1 MVIEDR
7 MEEVIEEGTG
17 EGMEEGT
24 EWVTEEVMKDRMEKV
39 TEEVTEN
46 ICDNGGI
53 FMSQRRYLRKYRRFP
68 AHGTIIFTMGNG
80 NNNDVYPTFLNW

>member
-1 MVIEDR
+1 

-39 TEEVTEN
+39 TEEVTEK
-46 ICDNGGI
+46 ICDNEGI
-53 FMSQRRYLRKYRRFP
+53 FMSQRRYLRK
-68 AHGTIIFTMGNG
+68 IQ
-80 NNNDVYPTFLNW
+80 TFFRPWYDNCYDGERKQ

>member
-1 MVIEDR
+1 

-24 EWVTEEVMKDRMEKV
+24 AWVTEEVMKDRMEKVMKDRMEKV

-46 ICDNGGI
+46 ICDNEGI
-53 FMSQRRYLRKYRRFP
+53 FMSQRRYLRK
-68 AHGTIIFTMGNG
+68 IQ
-80 NNNDVYPTFLNW
+80 TFSRPWYDNCYDGERKQ